1 MVAVNSVILAGN
13 VTRDPEIRRTK
24 SGESVMDLGMAI
36 NEQYKGKDG
45 QAVQSVCFVDVAVWG
60 RQAESCAQYLT
71 KGVPVMVEGKLQFD
85 QWKTEEGEKRSK
97 LRVRAQRVMFL
108 GGPSQSTDE
117 AADEEKK
124 APVRPDRAAPARSS
138 AR

>member
-1 MVAVNSVILAGN
+1 MVAINRVILAGN

-60 RQAESCAQYLT
+60 RQAESCAQYLA
-71 KGVPVMVEGKLQFD
+71 KGAPVIIEGKLQFD
-85 QWKTEEGEKRSK
+85 QWKTEEGEKKSK
-97 LRVRAQRVMFL
+97 LKIRAQHVTFIGSR
-108 GGPSQSTDE
+108 SQE
-117 AADEEKK
+117 QEEPAIEEGK
-124 APVRPDRAAPARSS
+124 APVRQERVPPARAAAR
-138 AR
+138 